1 MSAQSKDHIAN
12 SLMRAVCVT
21 SWVSLPPVPIHFT
34 KQQQNIIERVEKK
47 MERISILCIVNGLS
61 TEEKIRMWEKEKRE

>member
-34 KQQQNIIERVEKK
+34 KQQQNIIERMEKK
-47 MERISILCIVNGLS
+47 WRGFLFSVL
-61 TEEKIRMWEKEKRE
+61 